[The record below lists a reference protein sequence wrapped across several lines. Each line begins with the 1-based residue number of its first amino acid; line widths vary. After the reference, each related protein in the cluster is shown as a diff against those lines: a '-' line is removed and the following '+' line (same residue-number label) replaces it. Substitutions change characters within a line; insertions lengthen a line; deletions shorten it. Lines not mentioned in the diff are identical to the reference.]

1 MNQIDIYQSVFFM
14 SSNPGSFPFNLSP
27 HDYIE
32 KDMPSM
38 KWNPLILDTLFRCK
52 DVEKA
57 GTGFKRMSELCKE
70 NC

>member
-1 MNQIDIYQSVFFM
+1 MD
-14 SSNPGSFPFNLSP
+14 SNHGLFPFDLSP

-38 KWNPLILDTLFRCK
+38 KVNTLVLDALFRCK